1 MSKECYST
9 KEFVDKLY
17 NVFKLFEYRFTSER
31 TSEQVDNYVNSVIPD
46 KVNEIFHVRHI
57 RSRNAKII
65 YFMNSKHKNHYD
77 MLMDELKHTTFFVMT
92 FKDILESEKPY
103 ISKDMVD
110 DMMSSFELDPFSL
123 RINVEEKTKE
133 LKIYTNVN
141 EEVYDEPRS

>member
-1 MSKECYST
+1 
-9 KEFVDKLY
+9 
-17 NVFKLFEYRFTSER
+17 
-31 TSEQVDNYVNSVIPD
+31 
-46 KVNEIFHVRHI
+46 
-57 RSRNAKII
+57 
-65 YFMNSKHKNHYD
+65 MNSKHKDHYD

-103 ISKDMVD
+103 ISKDMID

>member
-17 NVFKLFEYRFTSER
+17 NVFRLFEYRFTPER
-31 TSEQVDNYVNSVIPD
+31 TSEQVDNYVNNVIPD

-103 ISKDMVD
+103 ISKDMID
-110 DMMSSFELDPFSL
+110 DIMSQFELDPFSL